1 MVYAYYRYS
10 TGKQTEMQQE
20 HRVREYC
27 TSKGIKIDS
36 VVIDR
41 AVSGAISI
49 ENRNLAALIGKM
61 KPGDTLIVSEVSRI
75 SRSIGDFCEFIL
87 VAMPKL
93 KARLIVCSM
102 GLDIDCANMS
112 GMTQMQLMMFSCFA
126 QIERELI
133 TDRIQAAIDARKEA
147 AKVNGGWTSKAGNY
161 CTHLGRDSFND
172 PSAAGKKSA
181 FNKKKKFMKG
191 MRPVAE
197 HIRLLK
203 STTDLDNFRI
213 SIALNKAGFR
223 TGNGGK
229 FHHSHIP
236 KILKYDEEGIYY
248 EDTDF
253 QM

>member
-27 TSKGIKIDS
+27 ASRGIKIDM
-36 VVIDR
+36 VVMDK
-41 AVSGAISI
+41 AVSGAVSI
-49 ENRNLAALIGKM
+49 ENRNLADLIGKM

-75 SRSIGDFCEFIL
+75 SRSISDFCEFIL

-147 AKVNGGWTSKAGNY
+147 AKINGGWISKTGNY
-161 CTHLGRDSFND
+161 RTHLGRDSFTD
-172 PSAAGKKSA
+172 ASAAAKKAA

-197 HIRLLK
+197 HIRLLRA
-203 STTDLDNFRI
+203 TTNLDDWK
-213 SIALNKAGFR
+213 IAIELNRAGFR

-229 FHHSHIP
+229 FYNSHIS

-248 EDTDF
+248 EESDF
-253 QM
+253 TL